1 MKLRVTGNHVRFIL
15 VILNCI
21 LLYTHVYWALSNSIC
36 CNFPQLIHDSFEGI
50 VFTIE
55 KYMLF
60 HCEIRLPEMEKKFKY
75 WYSITTHPIENKMQA
90 IWNTSA
96 SEMIFCIAICSQASL
111 WVSTSY
117 AQKHPNHLFPPTP
130 NKRENYNYIVV
141 QVTICPLY
149 YLVP

>member
-1 MKLRVTGNHVRFIL
+1 MTKMKHAWFPVTLSFMLTHSSDRFNYECVIMKLRVTGNHACFIL

-75 WYSITTHPIENKMQA
+75 WYPVTTHPIENKMQA

-96 SEMIFCIAICSQASL
+96 SEMIFYSNMF
-111 WVSTSY
+111 TS
-117 AQKHPNHLFPPTP
+117 
-130 NKRENYNYIVV
+130 
-141 QVTICPLY
+141 
-149 YLVP
+149 